1 MTHHEKLVER
11 YEDALFALMMEDV
24 AETEGEKLQELNEQ
38 LKRDPSAEIP
48 RELDERCIR
57 TIRTEFG
64 KKNFISARR
73 GAVRVFR
80 VISAATLIM
89 MLLFT
94 TAFAASPSFRAQ
106 TLTVLVEMFDDH
118 GEIRFN
124 GITNGAET
132 REMSI

>member
-1 MTHHEKLVER
+1 M
-11 YEDALFALMMEDV
+11 
-24 AETEGEKLQELNEQ
+24 
-38 LKRDPSAEIP
+38 
-48 RELDERCIR
+48 
-57 TIRTEFG
+57 
-64 KKNFISARR
+64 
-73 GAVRVFR
+73 RVFR

-132 REMSI
+132 REMSILWMPDGSPN

>member
-1 MTHHEKLVER
+1 
-11 YEDALFALMMEDV
+11 
-24 AETEGEKLQELNEQ
+24 
-38 LKRDPSAEIP
+38 
-48 RELDERCIR
+48 
-57 TIRTEFG
+57 
-64 KKNFISARR
+64 
-73 GAVRVFR
+73 
-80 VISAATLIM
+80 M

-132 REMSI
+132 PRDEYFVDARWVPN